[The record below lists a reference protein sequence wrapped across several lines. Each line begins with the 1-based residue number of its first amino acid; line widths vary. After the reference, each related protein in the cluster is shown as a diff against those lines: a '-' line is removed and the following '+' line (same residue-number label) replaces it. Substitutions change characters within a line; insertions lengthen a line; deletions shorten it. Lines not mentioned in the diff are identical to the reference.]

1 MANLL
6 VRTILPKRNST
17 AFFTHTKLIF
27 FPTTGFHASTEEQFA
42 EGFAKALELPSSEAL
57 AMRLRSR
64 ESAKRF
70 SEEVFSERWLKQLD
84 ALVALETM
92 VRSEN

>member
-1 MANLL
+1 
-6 VRTILPKRNST
+6 VHI
-17 AFFTHTKLIF
+17 KLTFHSI
-27 FPTTGFHASTEEQFA
+27 TGFHASTEEQFA
-42 EGFAKALELPSSEAL
+42 AGFARALELPSSEAL

-84 ALVALETM
+84 ALVALEK
-92 VRSEN
+92 VSSK